1 MRQFVKLLLRSATLK
16 DALLLQIGNGLSAA
30 LNLIIAVILAR
41 SLFPEDLG
49 FVITGLTFI
58 QLASDM
64 FELGINAAVFNFVS
78 SSSDTIKFSFVRTT
92 FVYKL
97 LISLVLSG
105 MVFVF
110 HSNIAAFL
118 SQDQLMDS
126 FIKFS
131 SLGIFLTMIITWGQT
146 VLQAERRFLSYV
158 LNSLSLNIFRIL
170 AVLVLLSV
178 GLLNRY
184 TAFVSLILVQVL
196 TLISLFRL
204 IKFDFIWASVKKKTA
219 LDVLKFGFPVGVG
232 FAFWSVYTRLDQILI
247 FKIAGT
253 EEAGIYGLAYRI
265 ASVIL
270 LIASALGTT
279 ITPRFA
285 SLTDSVFYGYFK
297 LISVGTL
304 SLSLFLIF
312 LVLVSPFT
320 FPLIFGSRFDASIAP
335 FKILAVGLIFFLL
348 SIPFNNAVLYK
359 FKRPSFIMWSSAV
372 YLLIVWWLLNYL
384 IPIYGSVGAAVAV
397 AIMYFVQM
405 ILSVGYFLY
414 LKRTTFQNS

>member
-1 MRQFVKLLLRSATLK
+1 MKLLLRSATLK